1 MPKSK
6 TKKYSHNLTHP
17 LLSAMACLT
26 NGYINNP
33 LHKTCQKSPIEL
45 SLHLGS
51 SISLQFG
58 NQPVKQF
65 LTSLI
70 SLKAVARGLYLKA
83 ILLLGSTFRKRVWN
97 ELLKIPYGS
106 TVSYGAIAQRL
117 AIAQPEVC
125 VSARAVGGAVAH
137 NPISLI
143 VPCHRVVGGNGSLTG
158 YAGGLEKKVQLLQ
171 MERSLASPAL
181 EEMRKD
187 SSSKQFVD
195 DFPFV
200 KYH

>member
-1 MPKSK
+1 MVLP
-6 TKKYSHNLTHP
+6 
-17 LLSAMACLT
+17 
-26 NGYINNP
+26 
-33 LHKTCQKSPIEL
+33 SPMV
-45 SLHLGS
+45 
-51 SISLQFG
+51 
-58 NQPVKQF
+58 P
-65 LTSLI
+65 
-70 SLKAVARGLYLKA
+70 
-83 ILLLGSTFRKRVWN
+83 
-97 ELLKIPYGS
+97 P
-106 TVSYGAIAQRL
+106 AQRL
-117 AIAQPEVC
+117 AIAQPDVC
-125 VSARAVGGAVAH
+125 VSASAVGGDVAH

-171 MERSLASPAL
+171 MERSLASPAI

>member
-1 MPKSK
+1 MYYIAHYQSPLGNITMASDGKSLVGLWFEGQ
-6 TKKYSHNLTHP
+6 KYYGAGVGLDCQVRPTLPIFSLTCCW
-17 LLSAMACLT
+17 L
-26 NGYINNP
+26 NEYF
-33 LHKTCQKSPIEL
+33 
-45 SLHLGS
+45 S
-51 SISLQFG
+51 SREPRFT
-58 NQPVKQF
+58 PP
-65 LTSLI
+65 
-70 SLKAVARGLYLKA
+70 
-83 ILLLGSTFRKRVWN
+83 ILLLGSTFRQRVWN

-106 TVSYGAIAQRL
+106 TLSYGVIAQRL
-117 AIAQPEVC
+117 AMAQPDVC